1 MLYNGVIIMESR
13 INEIWELIENLS
25 FDEKKIIYK
34 RMENEINSKL
44 SGILDKINERANI
57 TPISL
62 DEITEEVEK
71 IRGSEHGEV

>member
-13 INEIWELIENLS
+13 INEIWELIDNLS

-44 SGILDKINERANI
+44 LGILDKINERANI

-62 DEITEEVEK
+62 EEITEEVEK
-71 IRGSEHGEV
+71 VRGSEHGEV